1 MAILRWAQV
10 LALTVVGAAIAT
22 PAPPRADD
30 EKDKPA
36 ATAPDNTKANK
47 HAEPTADQAGNEL
60 SDREIM
66 RRIRR
71 DVVKDKN
78 LSTYAH
84 NVKIVANGGRVTL
97 KGPVRS
103 EDEKSTVEAMAVKVA
118 GEGNVVNEIT
128 VKPE

>member
-10 LALTVVGAAIAT
+10 LALTTAGTALAA
-22 PAPPRADD
+22 PLPVRADED
-30 EKDKPA
+30 KDKPA
-36 ATAPDNTKANK
+36 ATAPDNTKANQE
-47 HAEPTADQAGNEL
+47 AGPTVDQAGNQL
-60 SDREIM
+60 PDREIM

-71 DVVKDKN
+71 EVVKDKN

-84 NVKIVANGGRVTL
+84 NVKIMANGGRVTL

-103 EDEKSTVEAMAVKVA
+103 EDEKRTVETMAVKVA